1 MRPTNPAA
9 TSLDPRAKPDI
20 AGVTRAIR
28 GPALTFTGDPFVA
41 GIDSAM
47 RYESDAI
54 VAMADGKITLF
65 GPAATLKA
73 TLPPGTH
80 IYECGRDALIL
91 PGFIDCHAH
100 YPQTQ
105 IIGAYG
111 EQLLD
116 WLEKYT
122 FVAEQLFADPA
133 HARAVANFF
142 LDECL
147 RNGTTT
153 VASFCTV
160 HEHSVDAFF
169 EAAAARGMRTI
180 AGKCLMDRNAPEAL
194 RDTAQRGYDESKA
207 LIARWHG
214 KGRASYA
221 ITPRFAPTSTP
232 EQMESA
238 GALWKEHPGTY
249 LQSHVSENRD
259 EVAYARSIYPERA
272 GYLDIYDHYGQLGP
286 RAIYGHGIW
295 LTDSELARVYETG
308 TAIAHCPTSNMF
320 LGSGLFDLRKAKQ
333 KDRSVR
339 VGLATDVGAGT
350 SLSML
355 ETMGAAYQTA
365 QLGGGSLSAPLAF
378 YLATRGAAQ
387 ALYLEDRI
395 GSIAVGMEA
404 DLIVL
409 NMKSTPSIDFRM
421 NRCESFEEALFVQM
435 TMADE
440 RAIATTLVKGL
451 TRPPAP

>member
-1 MRPTNPAA
+1 MPEPGT
-9 TSLDPRAKPDI
+9 T
-20 AGVTRAIR
+20 AIR
-28 GPALTFTGDPFVA
+28 GPALTFSGDPFLV
-41 GIDSAM
+41 GDDAM

-54 VAMADGKITLF
+54 VAMAGGKITHF
-65 GPAATLKA
+65 GPASALKGA
-73 TLPPGTH
+73 LPPGTL
-80 IYECGRDALIL
+80 IYEYGRDALIL
-91 PGFIDCHAH
+91 PGFIDCHVH

-116 WLEKYT
+116 WLTKYT
-122 FVAEQLFADPA
+122 FVAEQQFADAA
-133 HARAVANFF
+133 HARGVAEVF

-160 HEHSVDAFF
+160 HAHSVDAFF
-169 EAAAARGMRTI
+169 EAAAKRGMRTI

-194 RDTAQRGYDESKA
+194 RDSAQRGYDESKA

-214 KGRASYA
+214 KGRAAYA

-232 EQMESA
+232 EQMELA

-295 LTDSELARVYETG
+295 LTDAELARMHETG
-308 TAIAHCPTSNMF
+308 TAIAHCPTSNLF
-320 LGSGLFDLRKAKQ
+320 LGSGLFDLRRAKQ
-333 KDRSVR
+333 ANCPVR

-355 ETMGAAYQTA
+355 KTMGAAYQIA
-365 QLGGGSLSAPLAF
+365 QLGGGSLTAARAF
-378 YLATRGAAQ
+378 YLATRGAAH
-387 ALYLEDRI
+387 ALYLEDKI
-395 GSIAVGMEA
+395 GSIEVGMEA

-409 NMKSTPSIDFRM
+409 NMKSTPLIEFRM
-421 NRCESFEEALFVQM
+421 QRCESFEEALFIQM

-440 RAIATTLVKGL
+440 RAVVARYVAALATPAGL
-451 TRPPAP
+451 

>member
-1 MRPTNPAA
+1 MPEST
-9 TSLDPRAKPDI
+9 T
-20 AGVTRAIR
+20 AIR
-28 GPALTFTGDPFVA
+28 GPVLTFTGDPFLDGVETA
-41 GIDSAM
+41 L

-54 VAMADGKITLF
+54 VGMADGKITHF
-65 GPAATLKA
+65 GAASTVRGE
-73 TLPPGTH
+73 LPPGTH
-80 IYECGRDALIL
+80 IKEYGRDALIL
-91 PGFIDCHAH
+91 PGFIDCHVH

-116 WLEKYT
+116 WLNKYT
-122 FVAEQLFADPA
+122 FVAEQQFADPG
-133 HARAVANFF
+133 HARVVAGTF
-142 LDECL
+142 LGECL

-153 VASFCTV
+153 CASFCTV

-169 EAAAARGMRTI
+169 EAAAERGMRTI

-214 KGRASYA
+214 KGRALYA
-221 ITPRFAPTSTP
+221 ITPRFAPSSTP
-232 EQMESA
+232 AQMELA

-259 EVAYARSIYPERA
+259 EVAFARSIYPERD
-272 GYLDIYDHYGQLGP
+272 GYLDIYDHFGQLGP

-295 LTDSELARVYETG
+295 LSDAELHRMHESG

-333 KDRSVR
+333 RDRPLR

-355 ETMGAAYQTA
+355 QTMGAAYQVA
-365 QLGGGSLSAPLAF
+365 QLGGGSLSASQAF
-378 YLATRGAAQ
+378 HLATRGAAQ
-387 ALYLEDRI
+387 ALYLEDKI

-409 NMKSTPSIDFRM
+409 NLKSTPLIEFRM
-421 NRCESFEEALFVQM
+421 QHCESLDEALFVQM
-435 TMADE
+435 TMADG
-440 RAIATTLVKGL
+440 RAIDTTIVAG
-451 TRPPAP
+451 TPR

>member
-1 MRPTNPAA
+1 MPEGTVDAPGGI
-9 TSLDPRAKPDI
+9 T
-20 AGVTRAIR
+20 AIR
-28 GPALTFTGDPFVA
+28 GPALTFQGDAFALGVEA
-41 GIDSAM
+41 TL
-47 RYESDAI
+47 RYESDAVI
-54 VAMADGKITLF
+54 AFAGGRITHF
-65 GPAATLKA
+65 GPANIVKPA
-73 TLPPGTH
+73 LPPGTH
-80 IYECGRDALIL
+80 IKEYGADSLIL
-91 PGFIDCHAH
+91 PGFIDCHVH

-105 IIGAYG
+105 VIGAYG

-116 WLEKYT
+116 WLNKYT
-122 FVAEQLFADPA
+122 FVAEQQFADVA
-133 HARAVANFF
+133 HARAVAGIF

-160 HEHSVDAFF
+160 HAHSVDALF
-169 EAAAARGMRTI
+169 EAAAARGMRVI
-180 AGKCLMDRNAPEAL
+180 AGKCLMDRNAPEPL

-207 LIARWHG
+207 LIGRWHG
-214 KGRASYA
+214 RGRALYA

-232 EQMESA
+232 EQMELA
-238 GALWKEHPGTY
+238 GALWKQHPGTY
-249 LQSHVSENRD
+249 LQSHVSENRA
-259 EVAYARSIYPERA
+259 EVEYARGVYPERG

-295 LTDSELARVYETG
+295 LTDAELARMHETG

-320 LGSGLFDLRKAKQ
+320 LGSGLFDVRKAKQ
-333 KDRSVR
+333 HDRPVR

-350 SLSML
+350 TLSML
-355 ETMGAAYQTA
+355 KTMGAAYQVA

-387 ALYLEDRI
+387 ALYLEDEI

-409 NMKSTPSIDFRM
+409 NMKSTPLIEFRM
-421 NRCESFEEALFVQM
+421 KHCESLEEALFVQM
-435 TMADE
+435 TTGDSSAIHTAIVHG
-440 RAIATTLVKGL
+440 RA
-451 TRPPAP
+451 APLISSRRGP

>member
-1 MRPTNPAA
+1 MPESPTAA
-9 TSLDPRAKPDI
+9 T
-20 AGVTRAIR
+20 TAIR
-28 GPALTFTGDPFVA
+28 GPALTFTGDPFVS
-41 GIDSAM
+41 GIDATM

-54 VAMADGKITLF
+54 VAMAGGRITHF
-65 GPAATLKA
+65 GPASALKA
-73 TLPPGTH
+73 ALPPGTH
-80 IYECGRDALIL
+80 IYECGRNALIL
-91 PGFIDCHAH
+91 PGFIDCHVH

-122 FVAEQLFADPA
+122 FVAEQQFADVS
-133 HARAVANFF
+133 HARAVANVF

-207 LIARWHG
+207 LIERWHG
-214 KGRASYA
+214 RGRASYA

-232 EQMESA
+232 GQMELA
-238 GALWKEHPGTY
+238 GVLWQEHPGTY
-249 LQSHVSENRD
+249 LQSHVSENRA
-259 EVAYARSIYPERA
+259 EVEWAKHIFPGRA

-295 LTDSELARVYETG
+295 LTDSELARMHESG
-308 TAIAHCPTSNMF
+308 SAIAHCPTSNMF
-320 LGSGLFDLRKAKQ
+320 LGSGLFDLRRTKQ
-333 KDRSVR
+333 AGRPVR

-355 ETMGAAYQTA
+355 QTMGAAYQIA

-387 ALYLEDRI
+387 ALYLEDTI

-409 NMKSTPSIDFRM
+409 DMKSTPLIEFRM
-421 NRCESFEEALFVQM
+421 NRCESFDAALFVQM

-440 RAIATTLVKGL
+440 RAIRNVLIGGEL
-451 TRPPAP
+451 LD

>member
-1 MRPTNPAA
+1 MPRMSPA
-9 TSLDPRAKPDI
+9 RAVWQTLP
-20 AGVTRAIR
+20 AMPEPPALHAIR
-28 GPALTFTGDPFVA
+28 GPALTFTGDPFVEGVEA
-41 GIDSAM
+41 TLD
-47 RYESDAI
+47 YERDAI
-54 VAMADGKITLF
+54 VGFTDGKISHF
-65 GPAATLKA
+65 GPAARVRSE
-73 TLPPGTH
+73 LPPGTH
-80 IYECGRDALIL
+80 IEEYGQDSLIL
-91 PGFIDCHAH
+91 PGFIDAHVH

-116 WLEKYT
+116 WLTKYT
-122 FVAEQLFADPA
+122 FVAEQQFADAA
-133 HARAVANFF
+133 HARAVAEFF

-147 RNGTTT
+147 RHGTTT
-153 VASFCTV
+153 MATFCTV
-160 HEHSVDAFF
+160 HAHSVDAFF
-169 EAAAARGMRTI
+169 EAAGKRGLRTI
-180 AGKCLMDRNAPEAL
+180 AGKCLMDRNAPDAL
-194 RDTAQRGYDESKA
+194 RDSAKRGYDESKA
-207 LIARWHG
+207 LIQRWHG

-232 EQMESA
+232 EQMELA

-249 LQSHVSENRD
+249 LQSHVAENRA
-259 EVAYARSIYPERA
+259 EVTWAQEIFPERN
-272 GYLDIYDHYGQLGP
+272 GYLDIYDHFGQLGP

-295 LTDSELARVYETG
+295 LTESELARMHESG
-308 TAIAHCPTSNMF
+308 TAIAHCPTSNQF
-320 LGSGLFDLRKAKQ
+320 LGSGLFDLRKAKLPG
-333 KDRSVR
+333 RPLR

-355 ETMGAAYQTA
+355 KTMGAAYEVA

-387 ALYLEDRI
+387 ALYLEDKI

-409 NMKSTPSIDFRM
+409 DLKSTPLIEFRM
-421 NRCESFEEALFVQM
+421 RHCASLEDALFVQM

-440 RAIATTLVKGL
+440 RAVVSIFVAGDKK
-451 TRPPAP
+451 A

>member
-1 MRPTNPAA
+1 MPEDDLAAAPTA
-9 TSLDPRAKPDI
+9 L
-20 AGVTRAIR
+20 R
-28 GPALTFTGDPFVA
+28 GPALTFTGDPFA
-41 GIDSAM
+41 SGIEATM

-54 VAMADGKITLF
+54 VAVANGKITHF
-65 GPAATLKA
+65 GHAATLKDA
-73 TLPPGTH
+73 LPPGTH
-80 IYECGRDALIL
+80 IYECGPDALIL
-91 PGFIDCHAH
+91 PGFIDCHVH

-122 FVAEQLFADPA
+122 FVAEQQFADIS
-133 HARAVANFF
+133 HARAVANVF

-169 EAAAARGMRTI
+169 EAASARGMRTI
-180 AGKCLMDRNAPEAL
+180 AGKCLMDRNAPQPL
-194 RDTAQRGYDESKA
+194 RDSAQRGYDESKA

-214 KGRASYA
+214 RDRASYA
-221 ITPRFAPTSTP
+221 ITPRFAPTSTVA
-232 EQMESA
+232 QMELA

-249 LQSHVSENRD
+249 LQSHVAENRT
-259 EVAYARSIYPERA
+259 EVEWAKELYPGRE

-286 RAIYGHGIW
+286 RAIFGHGIW
-295 LTDSELARVYETG
+295 LTDAEWSRLHASG

-320 LGSGLFDLRKAKQ
+320 LGSGLFDLQRAKQ
-333 KDRSVR
+333 RERPVR

-355 ETMGAAYQTA
+355 ETMGAAYKTA
-365 QLGGGSLSAPLAF
+365 QLRGGTLSAPLAF

-387 ALYLEDRI
+387 ALYLDDKI
-395 GSIAVGMEA
+395 GSIAAGMEA
-404 DLIVL
+404 DLIVMS
-409 NMKSTPSIDFRM
+409 MKSTPLIALRM
-421 NRCESFEEALFVQM
+421 KHCQSLEEALFVQM

-440 RAIATTLVKGL
+440 RAIKTTLVSG
-451 TRPPAP
+451 RVPALIR